1 MSAPEEVRE
10 FRVTAES
17 MRRVGGKR
25 ATTRKRQAGDA
36 SLAKQEGGSAPSYSE
51 TGAPISTIG
60 DVTAGMKDAAT
71 HGASAYAQTAQ
82 GVTPMT
88 ASGTLT
94 SQIIQPIAMGQDP
107 VGAAASVARAQTPM
121 AGGAAAT
128 TVQLRAPKTR
138 VLLRGPRKNAAGAA
152 AAARKTEAVM
162 GGAVKSLKTR
172 KIGLAVKTMSKKL
185 KKARKT
191 AKKVASM
198 SIDSIK
204 AALSKA
210 GVLKGGSKAPPEM
223 LRKMYKDLRT
233 MKSGL

>member
-1 MSAPEEVRE
+1 MRE
-10 FRVTAES
+10 FRVSQDS
-17 MRRVGGKR
+17 MRRSGGKR
-25 ATTRKRQAGDA
+25 ASTRKRNVQQDGGAG
-36 SLAKQEGGSAPSYSE
+36 PNYSE
-51 TGAPISTIG
+51 MGAPVSTIG
-60 DVTAGMKDAAT
+60 DVAVVMKEAAS
-71 HGASAYAQTAQ
+71 HGGSAYAQTAQ

-107 VGAAASVARAQTPM
+107 VGAAASVARAQTAM
-121 AGGAAAT
+121 AGGAA

-138 VLLRGPRKNAAGAA
+138 VLLRGPRKGAAG
-152 AAARKTEAVM
+152 RKAEAVV
-162 GGAVKSLKTR
+162 GGAVKLPLKTR
-172 KIGLAVKTMSKKL
+172 KIGLAVKAMSKKL

-198 SIDSIK
+198 SIEAVK

-210 GVLKGGSKAPPEM
+210 GVLKGGSKAPDGM

-233 MKSGL
+233 MRSGL

>member
-1 MSAPEEVRE
+1 MSAPEDDFRE
-10 FRVTAES
+10 FRVTPES

-25 ATTRKRQAGDA
+25 VTTRKRQD
-36 SLAKQEGGSAPSYSE
+36 GGSAPSYSE
-51 TGAPISTIG
+51 MGAPVSTIG
-60 DVTAGMKDAAT
+60 DMSAAMKDAAV
-71 HGASAYAQTAQ
+71 HGGSAYAQTAQ

-107 VGAAASVARAQTPM
+107 VGAAASVARAQAPM
-121 AGGAAAT
+121 AGGAA

-138 VLLRGPRKNAAGAA
+138 VLLRGPRKGA
-152 AAARKTEAVM
+152 AAARKAEPVVG
-162 GGAVKSLKTR
+162 GGAKPIKTR
-172 KIGLAVKTMSKKL
+172 KIGLAVKAMSKKL

-198 SIDSIK
+198 SIETIK

-210 GVLKGGSKAPPEM
+210 GVLKGGSKAPVEM

-233 MKSGL
+233 MRSGL

>member
-1 MSAPEEVRE
+1 
-10 FRVTAES
+10 

-25 ATTRKRQAGDA
+25 ASTRKRNVQQDGGAG
-36 SLAKQEGGSAPSYSE
+36 PNYSE
-51 TGAPISTIG
+51 MGAPVSTIG
-60 DVTAGMKDAAT
+60 DVAVVMKEAAS
-71 HGASAYAQTAQ
+71 HGGSAYAQTAQ

-88 ASGTLT
+88 SSGTLT

-107 VGAAASVARAQTPM
+107 VGAAASVARAQTAM
-121 AGGAAAT
+121 AGGSGAAASAA

-138 VLLRGPRKNAAGAA
+138 VLLRGPRKGAAGSKA
-152 AAARKTEAVM
+152 EAVV
-162 GGAVKSLKTR
+162 GGAVKLPLKTR
-172 KIGLAVKTMSKKL
+172 KIGLAVKAMSKKL

-198 SIDSIK
+198 SIEAVK

-210 GVLKGGSKAPPEM
+210 GVLKGGSKAPEPM

>member
-1 MSAPEEVRE
+1 MRE
-10 FRVTAES
+10 FRVSADS

-25 ATTRKRQAGDA
+25 ASTRKRQAGGA
-36 SLAKQEGGSAPSYSE
+36 APSYSE
-51 TGAPISTIG
+51 MGAPVSTIG
-60 DVTAGMKDAAT
+60 DVAVVMKEAAT

-121 AGGAAAT
+121 AGGSGAAAS

-138 VLLRGPRKNAAGAA
+138 VLLRGPRKGAAGRKVDAA
-152 AAARKTEAVM
+152 V
-162 GGAVKSLKTR
+162 GGAVKLPLKTR
-172 KIGLAVKTMSKKL
+172 KIGLAVKAMSKKL

-198 SIDSIK
+198 SIEAVK

-210 GVLKGGSKAPPEM
+210 GVLKGGSKAPEPM

-233 MKSGL
+233 MKNGL

>member
-1 MSAPEEVRE
+1 MSSDGSETRE

-25 ATTRKRQAGDA
+25 ASTRKRV
-36 SLAKQEGGSAPSYSE
+36 SREMEQEGGAMANYSE
-51 TGAPISTIG
+51 AGAPVSTIG
-60 DVTAGMKDAAT
+60 IVADGMKDAAA
-71 HGASAYAQTAQ
+71 HASSAYAQTAQ

-94 SQIIQPIAMGQDP
+94 SQIVQPIAMGQDP
-107 VGAAASVARAQTPM
+107 VGAAASVARAQTAM
-121 AGGAAAT
+121 AGGSAVGAA

-138 VLLRGPRKNAAGAA
+138 VLLRGPRKGS
-152 AAARKTEAVM
+152 AARKMDVPT
-162 GGAVKSLKTR
+162 GGAKPLKTR
-172 KIGLAVKTMSKKL
+172 KIGLAVKAMSKKL

-198 SIDSIK
+198 SIEAVK

-210 GVLKGGSKAPPEM
+210 GILKGGSKAPEPM

-233 MKSGL
+233 MKNGL

>member
-1 MSAPEEVRE
+1 MSADGSETRE

-25 ATTRKRQAGDA
+25 ASTRKRAHREME
-36 SLAKQEGGSAPSYSE
+36 QEGGSAPSYSE
-51 TGAPISTIG
+51 SGAPVSTIG
-60 DVTAGMKDAAT
+60 DVAVVMNDAAS

-82 GVTPMT
+82 GVTPMS

-94 SQIIQPIAMGQDP
+94 SQIVQPIAMGQDP
-107 VGAAASVARAQTPM
+107 VGAAASVARAQTAM
-121 AGGAAAT
+121 AGGSV
-128 TVQLRAPKTR
+128 VQLRAPKTR
-138 VLLRGPRKNAAGAA
+138 VLLRGPRKG
-152 AAARKTEAVM
+152 AAARKMDVPT
-162 GGAVKSLKTR
+162 GGAKPLKTR
-172 KIGLAVKTMSKKL
+172 KIGLAVKAMSKKL

-198 SIDSIK
+198 SIEAVK

-233 MKSGL
+233 MKNGL

>member
-1 MSAPEEVRE
+1 MSSDGSETRE

-17 MRRVGGKR
+17 MRRTGGKR
-25 ATTRKRQAGDA
+25 ASPRKRVSREMD
-36 SLAKQEGGSAPSYSE
+36 QEGGAMANYSE
-51 TGAPISTIG
+51 VGAPVSTIG
-60 DVTAGMKDAAT
+60 IVADGMKDAAA
-71 HGASAYAQTAQ
+71 HASSAYAQTAQ

-94 SQIIQPIAMGQDP
+94 SQIVQPIAMGQDP
-107 VGAAASVARAQTPM
+107 VGAAASVARAQTAM
-121 AGGAAAT
+121 AGGSAAGASSAV
-128 TVQLRAPKTR
+128 VQLRAPKTR
-138 VLLRGPRKNAAGAA
+138 VLLRGPRKG
-152 AAARKTEAVM
+152 AAARKTEAAA
-162 GGAVKSLKTR
+162 GGCIKPLKTR
-172 KIGLAVKTMSKKL
+172 KIGLAVKAMSKKL

-198 SIDSIK
+198 SIEAVK

-233 MKSGL
+233 MKNGL

>member
-1 MSAPEEVRE
+1 MRE
-10 FRVTAES
+10 FRVSADS

-25 ATTRKRQAGDA
+25 ASTRKRQAGGA
-36 SLAKQEGGSAPSYSE
+36 TPSYSE
-51 TGAPISTIG
+51 MGAPLSAIG
-60 DVTAGMKDAAT
+60 DVAVVMKEAAS

-94 SQIIQPIAMGQDP
+94 SQIVQPIAMGGDP

-121 AGGAAAT
+121 AGGSGVG
-128 TVQLRAPKTR
+128 VQLRAPKTR
-138 VLLRGPRKNAAGAA
+138 VLLRGPRKGAA
-152 AAARKTEAVM
+152 SRKTDAPT
-162 GGAVKSLKTR
+162 GGAKPLKTR
-172 KIGLAVKTMSKKL
+172 KIGLAVKAMSKKL

-198 SIDSIK
+198 SIEAVK

-210 GVLKGGSKAPPEM
+210 GVLKGGSKAPEPM